1 MAAEVNRW
9 LRLRFEQ
16 LKASAV
22 KGSVKELK
30 ELKVS
35 GMLCRKPPMFG
46 ACSDCALPRGVVH
59 PAA

>member
-30 ELKVS
+30 DLKGS
-35 GMLCRKPPMFG
+35 GIFVAVYG
-46 ACSDCALPRGVVH
+46 
-59 PAA
+59 